1 MKIDMENS
9 LEKINNAALKFL
21 TPLTPQATYKTIVE
35 EALKIVDGDEGVV
48 SLKTK
53 EGFKIVYAYHTK
65 EYVRFKSRKRGFS
78 YRAIKEKR
86 AFVVHA
92 DELQKIHPDIV
103 RFGVKSSIFIP
114 LLYRNKG
121 IGVLILQSHRDRYFT
136 NQAELNALKL
146 FGSFASLAIR
156 KMQLYGEAKQSLE
169 IRDLFI
175 SMAAHELRTPITAI
189 NGYTQ
194 LLKSKVTPDSF
205 PYYKW
210 LEELSWEV
218 IRLTLLVNELLEIN
232 KVRDGQLHYTF
243 RECTIRE
250 IIRRAI
256 NNIGF
261 VYPHRKIVVEDNDEK
276 VDDII
281 IADFDK
287 LMQVIINI
295 LKNAARFSPPSS
307 SITIFLHFTKS
318 YCIIRITDKGKGISK
333 EDKKRV
339 FEKYYKGKNTAE
351 EGMGIGLYLAKNI
364 VMLHHGTLVIDSEV
378 NTGTVV
384 TMKLPLRKI

>member
-1 MKIDMENS
+1 MENS

-65 EYVRFKSRKRGFS
+65 EYVRFKSRKKGFS

-86 AFVVHA
+86 AFVVHS

-103 RFGVKSSIFIP
+103 SLGVKSSIFIP

-121 IGVLILQSHRDRYFT
+121 LGVLILQSHRDRYFT
-136 NQAELNALKL
+136 NPAELNALKL

-169 IRDLFI
+169 VRDLFI

-210 LEELSWEV
+210 LEDLSWEV
-218 IRLTLLVNELLEIN
+218 LRLTLLVNELLEIN
-232 KVRDGQLHYTF
+232 KVRDGQLHYAF
-243 RECTIRE
+243 KESSLRE
-250 IIRRAI
+250 IVRRSI
-256 NNIGF
+256 NNIKF
-261 VYPHRKIVVEDNDEK
+261 VYPQRKIVLEDKDEQQ
-276 VDDII
+276 DDII

-287 LMQVIINI
+287 MLQVLINI
-295 LKNAARFSPPSS
+295 LKNAARFSPSS
-307 SITIFLHFTKS
+307 SEITISLHFTKS
-318 YCIIRITDKGKGISK
+318 YCTICVTDHGKGIGK
-333 EDKKRV
+333 EDMKRI
-339 FEKYYKGKNTAE
+339 FEKYYKGKNTEE

-364 VMLHHGTLVIDSEV
+364 VMQHHGTLSIDSQL
-378 NTGTVV
+378 NSGTIV
-384 TMKLPLRKI
+384 TLKLPLRKI